1 MIRQIQ
7 LCMPLDNYSRN
18 GFEDSH
24 DYGRIVQYV
33 VYLHKDILSLKVSV
47 DYDLLYTLFLGGFD
61 INKKDIANIKRY
73 KDSYQNFTNLYLS
86 ELIKNDHNRERAIDA
101 IVGANLQKKIQSKNI
116 SKLENAKN
124 LLTKL
129 DQLLDAEPNIIFDSH
144 EKGIAKK
151 VIVPLLGQVEGRV
164 RIILNELEKELTR
177 MELEKEHLEVDDCE
191 LAKIV
196 QEKIG
201 LALL

>member
-1 MIRQIQ
+1 M
-7 LCMPLDNYSRN
+7 LH
-18 GFEDSH
+18 FE
-24 DYGRIVQYV
+24 
-33 VYLHKDILSLKVSV
+33 LETAK
-47 DYDLLYTLFLGGFD
+47 
-61 INKKDIANIKRY
+61 Y
-73 KDSYQNFTNLYLS
+73 KDSYPNFTNLYFK
-86 ELIKNDHNRERAIDA
+86 ELIKNDHNREKAIDV
-101 IVGANLQKKIQSKNI
+101 IVGTNLKKINQSKNI

-129 DQLLDAEPNIIFDSH
+129 DQLLDVEQNIIFDSH

-151 VIVPLLGQVEGRV
+151 VIIPLLGQVEGRV
-164 RIILNELEKELTR
+164 RIILTELEKELTR
-177 MELEKEHLEVDDCE
+177 MELEKEHLEADDFE